1 MSERTLKLAHQE
13 LMLEEGI
20 EFATLPKHIRTKISG
35 FNLQKSR
42 WEKNPGLEKLF
53 LNLQELSV
61 EIADKI
67 QTEVI
72 EAGLPDEEEKPEEP
86 PAPKEETPE
95 EKAAILAEE
104 KKAIAEK
111 IKENAK
117 KGIISRV
124 ELTEILGRHPS
135 EIEVFDTVK
144 ISKLAFSKN
153 FAVIVR

>member
-1 MSERTLKLAHQE
+1 MERTLKLAHQE

-20 EFATLPKHIRTKISG
+20 EFANLPKHIRTKING
-35 FNLQKSR
+35 FNVQKKKL
-42 WEKNPGLEKLF
+42 EKNPGLEKLF

-61 EIADKI
+61 EIADNI
-67 QTEVI
+67 QTEII
-72 EAGLPDEEEKPEEP
+72 EAGLPDEEEKQEEP
-86 PAPKEETPE
+86 PTPKEETPE
-95 EKAAILAEE
+95 EKAAKLAEE